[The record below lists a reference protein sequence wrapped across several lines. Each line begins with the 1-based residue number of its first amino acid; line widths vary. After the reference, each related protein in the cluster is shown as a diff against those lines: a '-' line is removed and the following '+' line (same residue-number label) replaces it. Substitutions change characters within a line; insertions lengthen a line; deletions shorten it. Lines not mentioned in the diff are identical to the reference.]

1 VMGYSNN
8 EPLQLKSQGFSVRTF
23 DVSTYQPLVSNG
35 IITTIGTLH
44 SQPQMVRN
52 FVQMTIKGLKDVIAD
67 PSGAVQISKSYVPN
81 LNPGKAITI
90 LQATIPLWQG
100 NGQAA
105 LGFNN
110 SAAWQ
115 SMEQF
120 LLSQKIIPSPQDVTQ
135 AYTNQSVS

>member
-1 VMGYSNN
+1 SN
-8 EPLQLKSQGFSVRTF
+8 EPLQLKSQGFAVRTF

-52 FVQMTIKGLKDVIAD
+52 FVQTTIIALKDVIAD

-81 LNPGKAITI
+81 LNPGKAIAI
-90 LQATIPLWQG
+90 LQATIPIWQG
-100 NGQAA
+100 NGQVA

-110 SAAWQ
+110 SATWQ
-115 SMEQF
+115 AMEQF
-120 LLSQKIIPSPQDVTQ
+120 LL
-135 AYTNQSVS
+135 A